1 MVSRPLSPDV
11 TLSIDLSAVMSRH
24 SYTRD
29 PGPVIA
35 ELRQT
40 AGDRMDLLAE
50 EVGLWIGFHDAPDTH
65 VLAEALRV
73 AFADL
78 DLEPHIALGESRRYA
93 PRHGT
98 AGYSSQSPA

>member
-1 MVSRPLSPDV
+1 MSSHSLDPDTLLSV
-11 TLSIDLSAVMSRH
+11 ELGAIMSRDR
-24 SYTRD
+24 YTRD

-35 ELRQT
+35 ELRRT
-40 AGDRMDLLAE
+40 AGDRMDLLAA